1 MTGFELSHNHCPST
15 TLPNG
20 RNIFTFTIGHRE
32 FDIRYVASLAFLQNI
47 CFTAFTYSDVDQ
59 RTF

>member
-47 CFTAFTYSDVDQ
+47 CFTAFT
-59 RTF
+59 